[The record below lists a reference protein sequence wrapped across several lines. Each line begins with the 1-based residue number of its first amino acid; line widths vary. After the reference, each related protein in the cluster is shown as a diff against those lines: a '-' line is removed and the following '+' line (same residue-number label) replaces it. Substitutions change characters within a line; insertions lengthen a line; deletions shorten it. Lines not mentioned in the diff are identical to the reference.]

1 MQLKNSGVGNIQ
13 LAFNKKVD
21 SATVVDYVHIPGG
34 ATVELEDKIFAQ
46 LIATKT
52 PVTEQKE
59 VRTEMTEELVGS
71 SVKVGK
77 ENLTIIEY
85 TPTGNNKEVNLVRE
99 MIKAGT
105 LIVVERPK
113 ADMKVVDA
121 LLAKNKV
128 TIDGMSEDDKVAMY
142 NKLV

>member
-21 SATVVDYVHIPGG
+21 GNSVVDYVHIPGG
-34 ATVELEDKIFAQ
+34 ATVELDDKIFAQ

-52 PVTEQKE
+52 PVAEQKE

-71 SVKVGK
+71 DVKVGK
-77 ENLTIIEY
+77 ETLTIVEY

-128 TIDGMSEDDKVAMY
+128 AVDGMSEDDKLAMY